1 MTSMSRLRRLLLLL
15 AIGASLPLAAPSARA
30 EDTATK
36 PAPEA
41 AKPAES
47 LANGAS
53 SITETYSDWTVTCGI
68 AEGRKICVSS
78 QTLTDQQGQRQIAIQ
93 FAAPKGGKTEAVVLL
108 PFGLALDEG
117 AQLAID
123 DKAIGERSRFST
135 CLPAGCVVPLQ
146 LSASVIDGLKKG
158 SVLTVT
164 VTSDG
169 NRDVIRFSLSLN
181 GFSGA
186 LSRVAELAG

>member
-1 MTSMSRLRRLLLLL
+1 MSRLRRILLLL
-15 AIGASLPLAAPSARA
+15 AIGALLPLAPVPSARA
-30 EDTATK
+30 EDTGAK
-36 PAPEA
+36 PAGEA
-41 AKPAES
+41 AKPAAS

-68 AEGRKICVSS
+68 AEGRKICVSN

-93 FAAPKGGKTEAVVLL
+93 FAAPRDGKTEAVVLL

-117 AQLAID
+117 ARLAID
-123 DKAIGERSRFST
+123 DKDIGEPSRFST

-146 LSASVIDGLKKG
+146 LSAGVIDGLRKG
-158 SVLTVT
+158 STLTVT
-164 VTSDG
+164 VTADG